1 MGRGAASNSLKD
13 FRKRKGVGGKR
24 NTQKRTFSGWCSLPL
39 SLRLDQQLR
48 EGFQVQRERLCYSCF
63 MA

>member
-13 FRKRKGVGGKR
+13 ILKRKGAGWEKYPEE
-24 NTQKRTFSGWCSLPL
+24 KFSGWYSLPL

-48 EGFQVQRERLCYSCF
+48 KGFQVQRERLCYSCF